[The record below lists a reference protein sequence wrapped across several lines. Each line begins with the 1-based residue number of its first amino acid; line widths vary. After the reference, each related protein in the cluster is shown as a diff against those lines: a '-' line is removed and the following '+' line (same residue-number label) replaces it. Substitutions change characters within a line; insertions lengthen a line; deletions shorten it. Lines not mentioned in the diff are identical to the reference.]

1 MNNKNHH
8 ISNAIFDLSEIIG
21 EIITEDITISEL
33 ATLIENRILIETSC
47 TGNIIRIG
55 HPQEDNLQI
64 IFKSE
69 TKPLVIKNVLLTET
83 AIETESECKPIVY
96 KQTSTES
103 IMKIVSSCQGKRT
116 RMGHLEKN
124 EFTFSS
130 SCAAKVCRYTKLID
144 LLGMRICDLA
154 GVTIKDLCEKEK

>member
-8 ISNAIFDLSEIIG
+8 LFNAVFNLSEIIG
-21 EIITEDITISEL
+21 EIVTEDITISEL

-55 HPQEDNLQI
+55 NPQEDNLQI
-64 IFKSE
+64 IFESE
-69 TKPLVIKNVLLTET
+69 SKPLVIKNAILTENV
-83 AIETESECKPIVY
+83 IESESKCEPIVY

-103 IMKIVSSCQGKRT
+103 IIKIISSCQGKRT

-124 EFTFSS
+124 EFIFSS
-130 SCAAKVCRYTKLID
+130 SCEAKVCRYTKLID
-144 LLGMRICDLA
+144 LVGLRLCDFE
-154 GVTIKDLCEKEK
+154 GVTLKEACEKEK